1 MSQGAPSV
9 SRLAQ
14 VGLRSVHIA
23 AMGLVLGGI
32 HLGGEFG
39 QLRGAILATLLTGML
54 LAAVDLAKGP
64 GFLLQGSGA
73 ALHSQFW
80 AMDAGHAP
88 PASAGLA
95 LAALLAQ
102 RKSKA
107 ALVQAVATG
116 HVKSLAEGQAALR
129 DSVEYRSYEPRHA
142 ELWREGFES
151 FKKVVARGA
160 EGRAAAART

>member
-73 ALHSQFW
+73 ALLLK
-80 AMDAGHAP
+80 
-88 PASAGLA
+88 LA
-95 LAALLAQ
+95 LLGLGNLFPGARLQWYLAAT
-102 RKSKA
+102 
-107 ALVQAVATG
+107 LVA
-116 HVKSLAEGQAALR
+116 
-129 DSVEYRSYEPRHA
+129 SVGSHMPGAWRHFSFR
-142 ELWREGFES
+142 EWR
-151 FKKVVARGA
+151 VIQ
-160 EGRAAAART
+160 